1 MKRIFISVLCL
12 FAALAAGAQTMY
24 DAINFSENNYSGS
37 ARTIGLGNAVTALG
51 SDLGTIGIN
60 PAGSA
65 VAGYSQFTF
74 SPSIVYSSTDVV
86 FTDVHYN
93 DNDNNE
99 LISTINNST
108 SSRNRMALP
117 NIAGTFV
124 LNTGRNH
131 GLKSMTF
138 GLVSNTTNNW
148 LDKFD
153 ATGGGNQTSM
163 FGSIAS
169 YAQAMGYDPSILA
182 SSEGYDR
189 YQWKSVSAYQSGLIG
204 DFGDK
209 QYAAAT
215 EQILKDKDG
224 NPYCI
229 TSGYL
234 NRDYSRKVSGT
245 KYDIVFNY
253 AMNFSD
259 KLFLGVNLGF
269 PCGHYAFSENL
280 TETPAADDLS
290 DFSFTYETGEE
301 VSFQQGTNTYA
312 YTADLSGIYAK
323 VGVIWLPVAGLRVG
337 AAVQTPTLLEVTEH
351 FQTSMYS
358 LFNNSENRATSPQ
371 GDYSYY
377 IYAPWR
383 YNVGAAYTIGRIGLV
398 SADYERVNYR
408 NMRYDDIDDGYYT
421 DSFADVNSEIKTY
434 AGASNMLRVGIE
446 ARPIS
451 KLALRLGY
459 ALTTKDTDFVDTKI
473 QSFSFGAGYTSDSSF
488 FCDFA
493 VRGTQYPVYYNYPYD
508 YYTTQEDSNESVVV
522 IDDRFT
528 VPEIKTTRSLF
539 EFVATFG
546 WRF

>member
-12 FAALAAGAQTMY
+12 SAALTAGAQTMY
-24 DAINFSENNYSGS
+24 DAISFSENNYSGS

-74 SPSIVYSSTDVV
+74 SPSLVWSSTDVD
-86 FTDVHYN
+86 FYD
-93 DNDNNE
+93 DNDAV
-99 LISTINNST
+99 SS
-108 SSRNRMALP
+108 SSGSRNRMALP
-117 NIAGTFV
+117 NLAGTYV

-148 LDKFD
+148 LDQFD
-153 ATGGGNQTSM
+153 ATGGGDRTSI

-169 YAQAMGYDPSILA
+169 YAEAMQYNPYDLA
-182 SSEGYDR
+182 SSSGYDNC
-189 YQWKSVSAYQSGLIG
+189 QWQSVSAYQSGLIS
-204 DFGDK
+204 DFGNNHF
-209 QYAAAT
+209 AGAT
-215 EQILKDKDG
+215 EQISQTGDDT
-224 NPYCI
+224 YSVS
-229 TSGYL
+229 TAGYL
-234 NRDYSRKVSGT
+234 KRNYSRKVSGT

-259 KLFLGVNLGF
+259 KLYLGVNLGF
-269 PCGHYAFSENL
+269 PTGHYAFSEGL
-280 TETPAADDLS
+280 TEVASDPDD
-290 DFSFTYETGEE
+290 FTFEYETGEK
-301 VSFQQGTNTYA
+301 VSFMQGTNNYA
-312 YTADLSGIYAK
+312 YSASLSGIYGK
-323 VGVIWLPVAGLRVG
+323 VGVIWLPIAGLRVG

-351 FQTSMYS
+351 FQTSTYS
-358 LFNNSENRATSPQ
+358 LIGKSDCRATSPQ
-371 GDYSYY
+371 GEYSYN
-377 IYAPWR
+377 IYTPWR
-383 YNVGAAYTIGRIGLV
+383 YNVGAAYTIGHIGLV

-421 DSFADVNSEIKTY
+421 NSFADVNNEIKTY

-446 ARPIS
+446 ARPVS

-493 VRGTQYPVYYNYPYD
+493 VRGTQYPVS
-508 YYTTQEDSNESVVV
+508 YYTLYTYTASDGSVDSSL
-522 IDDRFT
+522 IT
-528 VPEIKTTRSLF
+528 PELAMTRSLF